1 MTEFDLELFYDGECP
16 LCSREVAWIRRLD
29 KSSRIVLTDIA
40 ASGFDAAELGV
51 TQADLMAK
59 IHARLPSGELISGV
73 EVFNRTYEALGLTRL
88 ARIARS
94 RVVAPLLDRAYELFA
109 KNRLRL
115 TGRCDAAACGTDAT
129 PRAT

>member
-29 KSSRIVLTDIA
+29 KSNRVVLTDIA
-40 ASGFDAAELGV
+40 ATGFDPAELGV
-51 TQADLMAK
+51 AQADLMAK

-88 ARIARS
+88 AKIARW
-94 RVVAPLLDRAYELFA
+94 RGVAPLLDRAYELFA

-115 TGRCDAAACGTDAT
+115 TGRCDAETCSTDAA
-129 PRAT
+129 PRST

>member
-29 KSSRIVLTDIA
+29 RSNRIVLTDIA

-51 TQADLMAK
+51 PHADLMAI

-88 ARIARS
+88 ARIARW

-115 TGRCDAAACGTDAT
+115 TGRCDAETCSTDAA
-129 PRAT
+129 PRST